1 MKHINRLLLTFALTG
16 AALTAMGQDVTVIHF
31 KNGNVNKY
39 VNGPR
44 TMTALRY
51 FDFHEQIDAKGRTSA
66 DFENGFSAAFG
77 VDNVWHEPGK
87 YCLGIVWKN
96 DIPSD
101 FQASHGVLVGST
113 PGLSVDACELLGYFS
128 DCNVTRNTGT
138 YAFSG
143 SFSGYQFMTIGKT
156 SKNTLKMKIPGYFP
170 DSAGVFTFNPLMK
183 NANHI
188 DYDFQTGKTYY
199 YRTFAKCKIAEK
211 GKVVEK
217 YFYGR
222 ERSIR
227 IPVVMS
233 DEGYYPLPSPST
245 EAFNDFAKYFTDGV
259 MVPAWESLDGLW
271 TEWKDTDEG
280 KQINLSDYVE
290 SKTFEDGTGYR
301 IKAIPQAF
309 YNWLC
314 KREVTI
320 DVFDNLAE
328 IEKMPIS
335 GQPTESI
342 EKAVAEKITGVDA
355 KWQLPDNQYM
365 RFSPNPEISSN
376 YSLTYHSYEVIP
388 GVNYRVEVV
397 FAPET
402 TVEKNEE
409 TASLFLPTKTF
420 VSYQSGARWK
430 DVFGDTVEVPSD
442 QATTMSNGTLKVE
455 TIGTDLQFN
464 TDVKSKEIKN
474 GEYNRIL
481 RIAKIR
487 LIPVTE

>member
-1 MKHINRLLLTFALTG
+1 MKHINKILLTFALTG
-16 AALTAMGQDVTVIHF
+16 AALTAMGQDVTVIHM
-31 KNGNVNKY
+31 KDGSVKKY
-39 VNGPR
+39 ANGPR
-44 TMTALRY
+44 TMTAVRY

-66 DFENGFSAAFG
+66 DFENGFSVAFDA
-77 VDNVWHEPGK
+77 DNVWHEPCM

-96 DIPSD
+96 DFPYE
-101 FQASHGVLVGST
+101 FQASHGVIVGST
-113 PGLSVDACELLGYFS
+113 PGLSVDACEQLSYFS

-138 YAFSG
+138 YSFAG
-143 SFSGYQFMTIGKT
+143 SFSGYLFMTIGKT

-170 DSAGVFTFNPLMK
+170 DSAGVFAFNPLVK
-183 NANHI
+183 GANHI
-188 DYDFQTGKTYY
+188 DYDFQPGNTYY

-211 GKVVEK
+211 GQVVEK
-217 YFYGR
+217 YFYGK

-233 DEGYYPLPSPST
+233 YEGFFPLPSPST
-245 EAFNDFAKYFTDGV
+245 EAYNNFAKYFSEGV
-259 MVPAWESLDGLW
+259 TVPSWESLEGLW
-271 TEWKDTDEG
+271 TEWSATDEG
-280 KQINLSDYVE
+280 KQINLSDYIE

-301 IKAIPQAF
+301 LKAIPQAF

-314 KREVTI
+314 KREINI

-328 IEKMPIS
+328 IEKIPVS
-335 GQPTESI
+335 GETTDSI
-342 EKAVAEKITGVDA
+342 EKAIAEKITGVDA

-365 RFSPNPEISSN
+365 RFSPNSENQSN
-376 YSLTYHSYEVIP
+376 YSLTYRSYEVIP

-409 TASLFLPTKTF
+409 TASLFLPTKAF
-420 VSYQSGARWK
+420 VSYLSGVRWK
-430 DVFGDTVEVPSD
+430 DVFGDTVEIPSESVTS
-442 QATTMSNGTLKVE
+442 QSNGTLKVE
-455 TIGTDLQFN
+455 TIGVSLQFN
-464 TDVKSKEIKN
+464 TDVKAKEVRN